1 MCIISSYLKSCVKC
15 TNLTG
20 TILFNNVCLIM
31 CGMKYTD
38 FVFNIPVIAGI
49 EIENS
54 LELKN
59 VKGVD
64 SYNLSIHWVVGRL
77 LMIHVR
83 GLIHVL

>member
-49 EIENS
+49 EIEIAWNS
-54 LELKN
+54 KTLN
-59 VKGVD
+59 G
-64 SYNLSIHWVVGRL
+64 SIVITCRYIGW
-77 LMIHVR
+77 
-83 GLIHVL
+83 